1 MKVVIGLGNPGK
13 IYQFTRHNVGQSVVG
28 SLVDQ
33 DKWKVSKSAQAKL
46 AFNDQQDVLF
56 AISTTYM
63 NQSGK
68 VLTYLKKKYPQL
80 QNTDLFVVHDD
91 LDIPIGEFKI
101 QFGKGPHEHNG
112 LLSLYQA
119 WGSSSFWHVRIGIDG
134 RKGNRDLAGQQYVL
148 QPFTAQEKTMI
159 NQLNLTLIPQL
170 KLKLD
175 SMVDPKTN

>member
-13 IYQFTRHNVGQSVVG
+13 IYQFTRHNVGQTVVG

-33 DKWKVSKSAQAKL
+33 DSWKVSKSAQAKL
-46 AFNDQQDVLF
+46 AFNDQQNVLF
-56 AISTTYM
+56 AIPTTYM

-68 VLTYLKKKYPQL
+68 VLAYLKKKYPQL
-80 QNTDLFVVHDD
+80 HNTDLFVVHDD

-119 WGSSSFWHVRIGIDG
+119 WGSTSFWHVRIGIDG
-134 RKGNRDLAGQQYVL
+134 RNGAREIPGQQYVL
-148 QPFTAQEKTMI
+148 QPFIGDEVARLEQV
-159 NQLNLTLIPQL
+159 LLSLIPQL
-170 KLKLD
+170 KLKLN
-175 SMVDPKTN
+175 TI